1 MKKRQSVICT
11 AAAIAM
17 AILILDSRTAF
28 RGAEQGINLCIRTV
42 IPALFPFIFLSTILT
57 NSSPG
62 NDRVLTFPAKLF
74 GIPANASS
82 IWIPA
87 FLGGYPVGAQS
98 VYQAYRNGNLSRQ
111 AAERL
116 LAFCS
121 NAGPSFLFGILT
133 LKFQKLQTVFAIWLI
148 QLIAAWTASRII
160 KPDWQDN
167 GNCAERKLKKRNPME
182 ITVLAMGKICGWVIL
197 FRILIFFLERWFLW
211 IVPLNA
217 RILLIGLMELSN
229 GCCMLDLVED
239 ASVRFVIANVL
250 LAFGGICVVLQTSSV
265 CGTLRIRYYV
275 LGKMIQAVSSA
286 LLALILEWKLWFLLP
301 VWVVILL
308 FATGKREKKSSFLK
322 AAVV

>member
-1 MKKRQSVICT
+1 MKTRQSVICT
-11 AAAIAM
+11 ATAIAM

-42 IPALFPFIFLSTILT
+42 IPALFPFLFLSAILT
-57 NSSPG
+57 NSAAG
-62 NDRVLTFPAKLF
+62 TYRILRFPAKLL
-74 GIPANASS
+74 GIPENASS
-82 IWIPA
+82 NLIPA

-98 VYQAYRNGNLSRQ
+98 VYQAHRNGVVSRQ

-160 KPDWQDN
+160 RPDWQED
-167 GNCAERKLKKRNPME
+167 GNCKDTKQSKRNPME

-229 GCCMLDLVED
+229 GCCMLDLIED

-250 LAFGGICVVLQTSSV
+250 LAFGGFCVVLQTSSV
-265 CGTLRIRYYV
+265 CGTLSVRYYI
-275 LGKMIQAVSSA
+275 LGKLIQAVSA
-286 LLALILEWKLWFLLP
+286 VLLALIFVWKLFYLLP
-301 VWVVILL
+301 VWVAILL
-308 FATGKREKKSSFLK
+308 FAFGKREKKSSFLK

>member
-42 IPALFPFIFLSTILT
+42 IPALFPFLFLSTILT
-57 NSSPG
+57 NSAAG
-62 NDRVLTFPAKLF
+62 TYRILRFPAKLL
-74 GIPANASS
+74 GIPENASS
-82 IWIPA
+82 ILIPA

-98 VYQAYRNGNLSRQ
+98 VYQAHRNGVVSRQ

-160 KPDWQDN
+160 RPDWQED
-167 GNCAERKLKKRNPME
+167 GNCKDTKQEKRNPME

-217 RILLIGLMELSN
+217 RILLIGLIELSN

-250 LAFGGICVVLQTSSV
+250 LAYGGFCVVLQTSSV
-265 CGTLRIRYYV
+265 CGTLSIRYYI
-275 LGKMIQAVSSA
+275 LGKMIQALSA
-286 LLALILEWKLWFLLP
+286 VLLALIFVWKLFYLLP

-308 FATGKREKKSSFLK
+308 FAFGKREKKSSFLK

>member
-11 AAAIAM
+11 AAAIAI

-42 IPALFPFIFLSTILT
+42 IPALFPFLFLSAILT
-57 NSSPG
+57 NSAAG
-62 NDRVLTFPAKLF
+62 TYGILRFPAKLL
-74 GIPANASS
+74 GIPENSSS
-82 IWIPA
+82 ILIPA

-98 VYQAYRNGNLSRQ
+98 VYQTHRNGVVSRQ

-160 KPDWQDN
+160 RPEWQEN
-167 GNCAERKLKKRNPME
+167 GNCAETKPEKRNPME
-182 ITVLAMGKICGWVIL
+182 ITMLAMGKICGWVIL

-217 RILLIGLMELSN
+217 RILLIGLIELSN

-250 LAFGGICVVLQTSSV
+250 LAFGGFCVVLQTSSV
-265 CGTLRIRYYV
+265 CGTLSIRYYI
-275 LGKMIQAVSSA
+275 LGKLIQAVSA
-286 LLALILEWKLWFLLP
+286 VLLALIFVWKLFYLLP
-301 VWVVILL
+301 VWVAILL
-308 FATGKREKKSSFLK
+308 FAFRKREKKSSFLK

>member
-42 IPALFPFIFLSTILT
+42 IPALFPFLFLSAILT
-57 NSSPG
+57 NSAAG
-62 NDRVLTFPAKLF
+62 TYRILRFPAKLL
-74 GIPANASS
+74 GIPENASS
-82 IWIPA
+82 ILIPA

-98 VYQAYRNGNLSRQ
+98 VYQAHRNGVVSRQ

-116 LAFCS
+116 LASCS

-160 KPDWQDN
+160 RPDWQEN
-167 GNCAERKLKKRNPME
+167 GNCAETKKEKRNPRE

-217 RILLIGLMELSN
+217 RILLIGLIELSN

-250 LAFGGICVVLQTSSV
+250 LAFGGFCVVLQTSSV
-265 CGTLRIRYYV
+265 CGTLSIRYYL
-275 LGKMIQAVSSA
+275 LGKLIQAVSA
-286 LLALILEWKLWFLLP
+286 VLLALIFVWKLFYLLP
-301 VWVVILL
+301 VWVAILL
-308 FATGKREKKSSFLK
+308 FAFRKREKKSSFLK

>member
-42 IPALFPFIFLSTILT
+42 IPALFPFIFLSAILT
-57 NSSPG
+57 NSAAG
-62 NDRVLTFPAKLF
+62 TYRILRFPAKLL
-74 GIPANASS
+74 GIPENVSS
-82 IWIPA
+82 ILIPA

-98 VYQAYRNGNLSRQ
+98 VYQAHRNGVVSRQ

-148 QLIAAWTASRII
+148 QLIAAWMASRII
-160 KPDWQDN
+160 RPDWQEN
-167 GNCAERKLKKRNPME
+167 GNCAETKKEKRNPME

-250 LAFGGICVVLQTSSV
+250 LAFGGFCVVLQTSSV
-265 CGTLRIRYYV
+265 CGTLSIRYYL
-275 LGKMIQAVSSA
+275 LGKLIQAFSA
-286 LLALILEWKLWFLLP
+286 TVLALMFVWKCCWLLP
-301 VWVVILL
+301 VWVAILL
-308 FATGKREKKSSFLK
+308 FAFGKREKKSSFLK

>member
-42 IPALFPFIFLSTILT
+42 IPALFPFLFLSAILT
-57 NSSPG
+57 NSAAG
-62 NDRVLTFPAKLF
+62 TYRILRFPAKLL
-74 GIPANASS
+74 GIPENASS
-82 IWIPA
+82 ILIPA

-98 VYQAYRNGNLSRQ
+98 VYQAHRNGVVSRQ

-160 KPDWQDN
+160 RPDWQED
-167 GNCAERKLKKRNPME
+167 GNCKDTKQEQRNPME

-217 RILLIGLMELSN
+217 RILLIGLIELSN

-250 LAFGGICVVLQTSSV
+250 LAFGGFCVVLQTSSV
-265 CGTLRIRYYV
+265 CGTLSIRYYI
-275 LGKMIQAVSSA
+275 LGKLIQAFSA
-286 LLALILEWKLWFLLP
+286 TVLALMFVWKCCWLLP
-301 VWVVILL
+301 VWVAILL
-308 FATGKREKKSSFLK
+308 FAFGKREKKSSFLK

>member
-1 MKKRQSVICT
+1 MKKRHSVICT

-42 IPALFPFIFLSTILT
+42 IPALLPFLFLSAILT
-57 NSSPG
+57 NSAAG
-62 NDRVLTFPAKLF
+62 TYGILRFPAKLL
-74 GIPANASS
+74 GIPENASS
-82 IWIPA
+82 ILIPA

-98 VYQAYRNGNLSRQ
+98 VYQAHRNGVVSRQ

-160 KPDWQDN
+160 RPDWQED
-167 GNCAERKLKKRNPME
+167 GNCKDSKQEKRNPME

-239 ASVRFVIANVL
+239 ASVRFVIANAL
-250 LAFGGICVVLQTSSV
+250 LAFGGFCVVLQTSSV
-265 CGTLRIRYYV
+265 CGTLSIRYYL
-275 LGKMIQAVSSA
+275 LGKLIQAFSA
-286 LLALILEWKLWFLLP
+286 TVLALMFVWKCCWLLP
-301 VWVVILL
+301 VWVAILL
-308 FATGKREKKSSFLK
+308 FAFGKREKKSSFLK